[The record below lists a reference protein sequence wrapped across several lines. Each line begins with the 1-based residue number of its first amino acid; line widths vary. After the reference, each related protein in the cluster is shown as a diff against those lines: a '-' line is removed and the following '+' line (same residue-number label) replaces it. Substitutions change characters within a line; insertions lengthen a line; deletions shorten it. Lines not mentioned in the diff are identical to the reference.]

1 MLCPMLPKQQT
12 IFVRGVLIIA
22 PLCLKVNFRYYLI
35 IHIKIAL
42 NMQ

>member
-12 IFVRGVLIIA
+12 VFVRGVLIIV

-35 IHIKIAL
+35 IRIKTTL
-42 NMQ
+42 NIQ